1 MLTKTPKH
9 EATAEFVSEDRP
21 DVLLRLKHTTAQ
33 QLLGLVGNIA
43 STEPKE
49 LRAVTDAIYDALIDL
64 GLKQPS
70 EYSALDVTL
79 SLL

>member
-1 MLTKTPKH
+1 MPTTTPKH
-9 EATAEFVSEDRP
+9 EVTAEFVSEDRP
-21 DVLLRLKHTTAQ
+21 DVILRLKYTTAQ

-43 STEPKE
+43 SQEPKE

-70 EYSALDVTL
+70 EHSALDVTL
-79 SLL
+79 A